1 MGNALGQLRIQM
13 PNSEAVYMHDTPTKK
28 LFGSVDRFFSHGCV
42 RVQGVNDLAA
52 WLLGDGWDARRVTQ
66 EVATGERKDQAI
78 PDRVP
83 VHWVY
88 MTAYV
93 TPDGTAHFRPD
104 VYNLDFGS
112 ASRIADAQVVNPY

>member
-1 MGNALGQLRIQM
+1 
-13 PNSEAVYMHDTPTKK
+13 
-28 LFGSVDRFFSHGCV
+28 V

-52 WLLGDGWDARRVTQ
+52 WLLGDGWDAKRVGQ
-66 EVATGERKDQAI
+66 EISTGARKDQPI